1 MLQNWTTMTTILETG
16 GDPVFC
22 AFYVKYYNI
31 LQYVTIYY
39 NILEYI
45 TKLKM
50 CLQYCTIMT

>member
-39 NILEYI
+39 NILQNYECVYNI
-45 TKLKM
+45 V
-50 CLQYCTIMT
+50 LQ

>member
-1 MLQNWTTMTTILETG
+1 MLQNWTTMTTILETR

-50 CLQYCTIMT
+50 CTTIVLQ

>member
-1 MLQNWTTMTTILETG
+1 MTTILETR

-50 CLQYCTIMT
+50 CTTIVLQ